1 MDPFGIRI
9 EYLVTK
15 IDLTGVDKGE
25 LDLPNKHGLFL
36 STVRQL
42 GGFISHSFPQQSSFY
57 YGQGP
62 QREINTVDFI
72 EQRLYFP
79 F

>member
-9 EYLVTK
+9 ECLVTK

-25 LDLPNKHGLFL
+25 LDLQNKHGLFYRQPGSWVVL
-36 STVRQL
+36 YLTV
-42 GGFISHSFPQQSSFY
+42 FPNNRVFY